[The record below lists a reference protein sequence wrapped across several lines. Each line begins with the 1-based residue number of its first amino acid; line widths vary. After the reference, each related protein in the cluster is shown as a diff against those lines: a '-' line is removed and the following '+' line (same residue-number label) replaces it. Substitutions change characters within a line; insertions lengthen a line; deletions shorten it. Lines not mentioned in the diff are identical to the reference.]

1 MSHLIGITGNFAS
14 TTFNPKNI
22 PGNILWVDG
31 SDPLGTGIAPADTTS
46 ISTWKDK
53 SGNGN
58 DMIAQVA
65 ATYSANSQNSLGAL
79 TFNSSWY
86 RSTTTN
92 IPYYPVDTYFVLK
105 LDSTTVARNVCGVSQ
120 VGVDNFNSL
129 TFGEYTASRWH
140 NGSTGSTRTPNTVS
154 SANETSTSFMIM
166 QWSIADSSFYIYRN
180 GVQIATTVSYTW
192 TPTASVVFLLGSKVD
207 ITAVNRY
214 VGKIAEVIAYN
225 SQLNTTNRQT
235 VEGYLATKWGLR
247 SDLPVNHPF
256 YDAPQSLQ
264 VWLDGNDPLNTGDSG
279 TAGATL
285 TTWTDKSGFGR
296 NMVFSGTGTVSYSN
310 ASIIG
315 INTISIA
322 LSQGLGTI
330 SAAAGLFS
338 NNYCGFIVFRNVSGG
353 TELFGTLDGSSW
365 AIPVEVLAD
374 QRYVGVAAGNRAFV
388 GNGAQV
394 TGFANITTMWDF
406 TLTNYASSGGTGVW
420 NEYINGSNVT
430 VTGGTTT
437 GLNAAHTVSSIFF
450 IGRGSA
456 SVAYTGQYCEILIYN
471 SAITTIQRQHI
482 EGYLAWK
489 WGIQASLPGAHP
501 YLAAPP
507 VGLDLKKLTF
517 LSSSAIPDP
526 PTGVQM
532 SYVSPTLYVTVKW
545 VASSTA
551 ASYTIIFYSNASN
564 STSGGTILQTITG
577 NTGRVQ
583 STFTPLV
590 GNTFYYATVT
600 SVNTI
605 GNSSPVTSAT
615 AVQYTGP
622 AAPLAPTNVAMASF
636 TQGQTTVSVSWT
648 AVSGAT
654 SYTIIFYSNA
664 SNSTTGGSVFQTI
677 TGNTGTSQASS
688 TALVANTFYYA
699 TVTAVNAIG
708 SSPASTSSTAV
719 QYIAP
724 LIPPAPTNVTMGSF
738 NPQQTTISASWTA
751 AAGASSYT
759 VNFLSNVSNSTS
771 GGSVWQTIT
780 GVTGTSQTSSSTLI
794 SGSNGLY
801 YYATVASV
809 SAGGS
814 SSATTSS
821 GNVRYYI
828 PLWIPG
834 IITWLDAADSGSYTL
849 SGSNLSAPGWTD
861 KIGSRT
867 FFVNSGGTK
876 HAVSGRG
883 IPYLSNVGGYNAFV
897 FTNAATAQ
905 TASSVG
911 IQTNLTSASIIMPTQ
926 SITMVMVATE
936 FSANSTGYRCAIQ
949 FAFSSAFQVVRPSA
963 YHLFHT
969 NTTEGLSINLDW
981 NGGSWGRGVVTN
993 RPTHSTSRRIT
1004 IGASTNSY
1012 TTVHTNGT
1020 SLLSNTTVYNS
1031 PYTNYPIDQ
1040 FGIAVNSNGGRCWS
1054 GSMHEI
1060 FILNVAISETNR
1072 QILEGWLAWKW
1083 GLQASLVAG
1092 HPYISASP

>member
-310 ASIIG
+310 ASIRG

-517 LSSSAIPDP
+517 LSSSDIPDP

-828 PLWIPG
+828 PLWVASVLSY
-834 IITWLDAADSGSYTL
+834 WFDAADTSTITSTGNTITTWVNKGVAGNASRGASTSVLTNSTTLNGKNTVRFNASQYLSTPNYTAPSAACSFFIVFRGAANLGSGSGGHWFCFNNSSGRDFFLFYNAGVGNASLRYYLALNTL
-849 SGSNLSAPGWTD
+849 GGEIDYNFNGTASASAFATGTIISVVVNGTSTTSPQGAWWKGNGITTV
-861 KIGSRT
+861 SRT
-867 FFVNSGGTK
+867 GGNSIAT
-876 HAVSGRG
+876 
-883 IPYLSNVGGYNAFV
+883 YNNF
-897 FTNAATAQ
+897 
-905 TASSVG
+905 
-911 IQTNLTSASIIMPTQ
+911 
-926 SITMVMVATE
+926 
-936 FSANSTGYRCAIQ
+936 
-949 FAFSSAFQVVRPSA
+949 
-963 YHLFHT
+963 
-969 NTTEGLSINLDW
+969 
-981 NGGSWGRGVVTN
+981 
-993 RPTHSTSRRIT
+993 T
-1004 IGASTNSY
+1004 IGATRSDFVAYNMADFLIFPSAFST
-1012 TTVHTNGT
+1012 
-1020 SLLSNTTVYNS
+1020 
-1031 PYTNYPIDQ
+1031 
-1040 FGIAVNSNGGRCWS
+1040 A
-1054 GSMHEI
+1054 
-1060 FILNVAISETNR
+1060 NR
-1072 QILEGWLAWKW
+1072 QLVEGWLAWKW
-1083 GLQASLVAG
+1083 GLQGTLVAG
-1092 HPYISASP
+1092 HPHISASP